1 MYMAPYADPRLE
13 KFFTPANAA
22 SMPDNFHWAPYWGQP
37 KVSNLPSGVSL
48 SPNPH
53 SGKTADDYSQLQDKF
68 TEQSY
73 AEVIMNYAEV
83 CLLKSELVHK
93 GLGSGSQT
101 AEAYYNAGVNAS
113 MAQYGVDGGKV
124 NNYLQTPGIKWNTLT
139 DLTVTEEGEDYYK
152 DFIGIVSSAITSDEP
167 DPIYRQIIMQQYI
180 AMFYQSLDAWTL
192 IRRSQVLEF
201 PPHFQPE
208 TGYGAVNAGTQD
220 NPYAYIPQRLVY
232 PDSEK
237 TNNEYEL
244 TKGIANLDGGQ
255 DAMSTKLW
263 FALPTK
269 TNPYLTNN

>member
-1 MYMAPYADPRLE
+1 MARRRRCGLYL
-13 KFFTPANAA
+13 
-22 SMPDNFHWAPYWGQP
+22 
-37 KVSNLPSGVSL
+37 SL
-48 SPNPH
+48 IH
-53 SGKTADDYSQLQDKF
+53 
-68 TEQSY
+68 
-73 AEVIMNYAEV
+73 I
-83 CLLKSELVHK
+83 
-93 GLGSGSQT
+93 
-101 AEAYYNAGVNAS
+101 
-113 MAQYGVDGGKV
+113 
-124 NNYLQTPGIKWNTLT
+124 
-139 DLTVTEEGEDYYK
+139 
-152 DFIGIVSSAITSDEP
+152 
-167 DPIYRQIIMQQYI
+167 YI

-263 FALPTK
+263 FALPDVYKRQEGNTVA
-269 TNPYLTNN
+269 NFDCFYIC

>member
-124 NNYLQTPGIKWNTLT
+124 NNYRHCIFC
-139 DLTVTEEGEDYYK
+139 YY
-152 DFIGIVSSAITSDEP
+152 
-167 DPIYRQIIMQQYI
+167 
-180 AMFYQSLDAWTL
+180 L
-192 IRRSQVLEF
+192 
-201 PPHFQPE
+201 
-208 TGYGAVNAGTQD
+208 
-220 NPYAYIPQRLVY
+220 
-232 PDSEK
+232 
-237 TNNEYEL
+237 
-244 TKGIANLDGGQ
+244 
-255 DAMSTKLW
+255 
-263 FALPTK
+263 
-269 TNPYLTNN
+269 